1 MSVPTPPAPPRPS
14 QLVTVAAKI
23 SIVLGI
29 AGTLYGVFQA
39 ALITLVMGRG
49 WLQQMLTRA
58 HGEDMPPAAD
68 WLLANLPTIGWAL
81 AASSALFLA
90 VAIGLLK
97 RHEWARWGFIVFMVL
112 GALWNFAGVWLTV
125 HVFDWL
131 QTMPL
136 FADLPDM
143 QAELLQMRWMSLA
156 TSVVTATAFAALHG
170 WIVWKLCTPAIRAE
184 FVR

>member
-1 MSVPTPPAPPRPS
+1 MAATTISTSPRPS

-29 AGTLYGVFQA
+29 VGTLYGVCQA

-49 WLQQMLTRA
+49 WLQQVLTRV
-58 HGEDMPPAAD
+58 HGEEMPPAAT
-68 WLLANLPTIGWAL
+68 WLLTHLPAIGWAL
-81 AASSALFLA
+81 AAGSGAFLL
-90 VAIGLLK
+90 VAFGLLK
-97 RHEWARWGFIVFMVL
+97 RREWARWGFIAFMVL

-136 FADLPDM
+136 FADLPEM
-143 QAELLQMRWMSLA
+143 QAELAQMRWVSLA
-156 TSVVTATAFAALHG
+156 TSLVTATAFAALHG
-170 WIVWKLCTPAIRAE
+170 WIVWKLSTPAIRAE
-184 FVR
+184 FSR